1 MTRRCG
7 GISSGSTEV
16 VFDSGDERSEMLDAG
31 DPVVTDSGDLK
42 RGKELIEEAVLVTGI
57 QAVEGGEVEVH

>member
-42 RGKELIEEAVLVTGI
+42 RGKELMEEAVLVTGI
-57 QAVEGGEVEVH
+57 QAVEGGE